1 MHELEQRKCSLS
13 LRAKRSHAGRLS
25 KRDVAHG
32 IYVHKLS
39 WKELWHGGK
48 PKQALRTCHGLAAPF
63 VVLFM
68 VTTLEEETEMC
79 VFQARVQRGF
89 IALMGKSLF
98 KVASVSAQTTL

>member
-1 MHELEQRKCSLS
+1 MNWSKGNALS
-13 LRAKRSHAGRLS
+13 LRAKRSNAGRLS
-25 KRDVAHG
+25 NRDVAHG
-32 IYVHKLS
+32 IYVHKCS
-39 WKELWHGGK
+39 WKELWHRGK
-48 PKQALRTCHGLAAPF
+48 PKQALHTCHGIAAPF